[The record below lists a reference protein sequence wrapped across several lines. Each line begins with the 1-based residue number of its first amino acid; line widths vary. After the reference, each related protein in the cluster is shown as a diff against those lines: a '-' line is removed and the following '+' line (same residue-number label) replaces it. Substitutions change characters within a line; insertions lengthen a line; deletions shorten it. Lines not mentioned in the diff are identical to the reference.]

1 MKQIQVLDALDE
13 DNFEIGE
20 DEKDAS
26 WGGVVAPMDDLEVP
40 SIVDNDEGHGR
51 DDINEGEDQ
60 VEEDDDYRAFNIR
73 IFLDSLFVLKIY
85 VY

>member
-26 WGGVVAPMDDLEVP
+26 
-40 SIVDNDEGHGR
+40 
-51 DDINEGEDQ
+51 
-60 VEEDDDYRAFNIR
+60 
-73 IFLDSLFVLKIY
+73 
-85 VY
+85 